1 MKKNQFVASLALCAI
16 VSAAPA
22 FSAALV
28 TSGAGSDAAAITAA
42 RDSFRLG
49 IGGGTVTS
57 GAGLFGGIR
66 REINWDAVPDKF
78 SAPNNL
84 PANFFNVNS
93 PRGVVFGTPGSGFQV
108 SANAPTPPPDPP
120 GPLVRFG
127 NIDASYPGEFQ
138 FFSPQKLFTAIGSNV
153 TDVNFFVAGTSI
165 PGFTS
170 AFGSVFTDVDLP
182 NSTTLE
188 FFTGASSLGT
198 FGVPNFTTD
207 HSQSFLGVRFD
218 AGERITR
225 VRITSGNAALGAP
238 ESGNDLVVMD
248 DFLFAEPRA
257 VPEPS
262 TMVLL
267 AAGLLAVAAVR
278 RRG

>member
-42 RDSFRLG
+42 RDSFRLD

-108 SANAPTPPPDPP
+108 SANSSSVTP
-120 GPLVRFG
+120 VRFG
-127 NIDASYPGEFQ
+127 NIDPSYTNEFQ
-138 FFSPQKLFTAIGSNV
+138 TFSPQKLFTALGSNV

-238 ESGNDLVVMD
+238 ESGNDLVAMD